1 MGTAPSFPESQF
13 SASCSCA
20 QIEDH
25 HSIVLENAAI
35 FRAQMMVKCLVVLQ
49 PPECRPNESNESR
62 FRVAQSLKF
71 ANRRRIIG
79 RWPEVVPILLDKRDC
94 AAITAKR
101 IAREVLV
108 HKNKCFLRRNQR
120 FKVLL
125 TEPKPMVPQFR
136 SGDGLSDDDGCHP
149 VGEFRQ

>member
-1 MGTAPSFPESQF
+1 MAILNHLRHTRPHGRDARSRAARRDRARSGPRMGTVPSFPESQF

-35 FRAQMMVKCLVVLQ
+35 SRAQMMVKCLVVLQ

-94 AAITAKR
+94 AAIRAKR
-101 IAREVLV
+101 IAAE
-108 HKNKCFLRRNQR
+108 
-120 FKVLL
+120 
-125 TEPKPMVPQFR
+125 
-136 SGDGLSDDDGCHP
+136 
-149 VGEFRQ
+149 